1 MLKKFITLK
10 LLLNEMEE
18 ELGLSDLSDAEKNIY
33 LAAQDLS
40 SEGSYVATKDLLD
53 HKLTQNLTRPTFFRC
68 LKAVQTKGLLKHSA
82 RRKRGEFEVC

>member
-10 LLLNEMEE
+10 LLLNEMEQD
-18 ELGLSDLSDAEKNIY
+18 LGLSDLPDGEKNIY

-40 SEGSYVATKDLLD
+40 SEGKYVRTKDLLD

-68 LKAVQTKGLLKHSA
+68 LKAIQAKGMLKPSA
-82 RRKRGEFEVC
+82 RKQRGEFEVC